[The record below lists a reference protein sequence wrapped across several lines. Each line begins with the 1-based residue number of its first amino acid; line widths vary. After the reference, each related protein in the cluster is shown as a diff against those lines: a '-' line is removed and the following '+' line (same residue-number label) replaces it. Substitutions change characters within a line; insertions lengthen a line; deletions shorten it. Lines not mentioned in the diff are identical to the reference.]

1 MPLDPIDPTR
11 EQLVQD
17 LASQAGLVLRNE
29 RLTGNYAPVSSISR
43 QRRSAWSP
51 RRITSGASSA
61 EHPRRRA
68 AAARRAAGAASARRA
83 TDRPRSGQGQAD
95 ARRAAEGHGPDDL
108 RDLARGI
115 YPPLLADKGL
125 VAALEAQA
133 RAPVPVSVRS
143 DGFRRYPQDVET
155 AVYFSVL
162 EALQNVAKYA
172 EATSVEVSL
181 DEQPGAVRFAV
192 HDDGRGFDP
201 DRIRHGAPGHRRPAG
216 RRGGAARDRE
226 RAGSWNDRC
235 RDDPGPFRPSRR
247 GGRRGGS
254 CLGLMRW
261 ALSGQESRRRA
272 GRSSAVGR
280 PARVGDLR
288 VIIAGFLAGV
298 WLSMQNGAPF
308 RSGSRRARA

>member
-1 MPLDPIDPTR
+1 M
-11 EQLVQD
+11 
-17 LASQAGLVLRNE
+17 LAELQKDTA
-29 RLTGNYAPVSSISR
+29 
-43 QRRSAWSP
+43 
-51 RRITSGASSA
+51 
-61 EHPRRRA
+61 RA
-68 AAARRAAGAASARRA
+68 L
-83 TDRPRSGQGQAD
+83 
-95 ARRAAEGHGPDDL
+95 DDL

-133 RAPVPVSVRS
+133 RRAPVPVSVRS

-201 DRIRHGAPGHRRPAG
+201 GGIGYGTGLQGIADRLGAVEGRLEIESEPGRGTTVAGTIPVDSVRAGEEADEVLMPAADAV
-216 RRGGAARDRE
+216 GALRVEE
-226 RAGSWNDRC
+226 RADEQEDR
-235 RDDPGPFRPSRR
+235 P
-247 GGRRGGS
+247 
-254 CLGLMRW
+254 RW
-261 ALSGQESRRRA
+261 VVRLAWVTFG
-272 GRSSAVGR
+272 
-280 PARVGDLR
+280 

-298 WLSMQNGAPF
+298 WLSMQNGGPIPIWKPA
-308 RSGSRRARA
+308 RSRA